1 MHFVVY
7 NRTNIAIYDRFIDT
21 NIPLN
26 EFLFFISK
34 RVKYMPIKGGQIQNR
49 YTRIFIISD
58 MNPEYIYEKDTHKRW
73 LNMIISY
80 NTDEINEEDDIKNL
94 FDF

>member
-34 RVKYMPIKGGQIQNR
+34 RFKYKPIKGGQIQNR

-58 MNPEYIYEKDTHKRW
+58 MNMNIFTKKI
-73 LNMIISY
+73 L
-80 NTDEINEEDDIKNL
+80 IKGG
-94 FDF
+94 